1 MTRLKNE
8 IPSVDT
14 LERNGIFCEEYANGN
29 ILVEVFELNGKMY
42 KVISHLHEARQ
53 VVEEA

>member
-1 MTRLKNE
+1 MNNN
-8 IPSVDT
+8 IPSVDM

-42 KVISHLHEARQ
+42 KVYNYLFDAKQ
-53 VVEEA
+53 YVEEML

>member
-1 MTRLKNE
+1 MTHLKNE